1 MERGQT
7 EDDRQ
12 NEHELSWFERFV
24 EASYKRV
31 SQAPFFFLCVAIV
44 AAWLVSAPLW
54 VDLDS
59 WQVAIHTVN
68 SVVTLLLLVLL
79 ENASRRA
86 EEAAQEKLNVIA
98 EGLAVLM
105 ESRSRD
111 DPGLMKAAEHLRDAV
126 ALEERH

>member
-1 MERGQT
+1 MDRSQT

-12 NEHELSWFERFV
+12 HEDGLSWFEKFV

-31 SQAPFFFLCVAIV
+31 SQAPFFFLCVAVV

-86 EEAAQEKLNVIA
+86 EEAADVEAVVPVPDLTIRSS
-98 EGLAVLM
+98 GLRFQAARSSSSPRHELAAVG
-105 ESRSRD
+105 
-111 DPGLMKAAEHLRDAV
+111 PAG
-126 ALEERH
+126 